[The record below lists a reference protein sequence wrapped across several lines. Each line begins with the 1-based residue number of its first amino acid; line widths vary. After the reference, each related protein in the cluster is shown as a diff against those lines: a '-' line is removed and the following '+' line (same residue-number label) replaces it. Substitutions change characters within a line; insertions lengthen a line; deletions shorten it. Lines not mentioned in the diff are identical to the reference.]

1 MSRTVPES
9 NPRTPVT
16 PRRGV
21 ALALAF
27 ALLLAAGGRAPAQDE
42 PDNPLHTLS
51 LIHI

>member
-27 ALLLAAGGRAPAQDE
+27 ALLLAAGGRYRE
-42 PDNPLHTLS
+42 LHDAWRES
-51 LIHI
+51 LA